1 MYFKTKEKKRTK
13 IENNEASNVWK
24 VESFYVRTE
33 IENVMLKTG
42 ISHLKIEITIIIY
55 GMII

>member
-1 MYFKTKEKKRTK
+1 MRLQMSER
-13 IENNEASNVWK
+13 WK
-24 VESFYVRTE
+24 VKPFYVRTE